1 MLNIELQM
9 EDDVIIML
17 KAKKLAKL
25 KEVEAIEES
34 IQAYMR
40 KMGYTEERIPLIDH
54 NEVKTSQFPDY
65 PMNEPL
71 ITKIN
76 FLYQRQ
82 KLPNWWRRGELENEL
97 IKQEGDRRSLGSM
110 QNIIKELIESK
121 LLIRIKYRNSNKL
134 AFYTTDKSLLYS
146 DANGKWF
153 PILNSLPDEVQ
164 DWENNG
170 DSPECTLNS

>member
-1 MLNIELQM
+1 M
-9 EDDVIIML
+9 EDDVIRML
-17 KAKKLAKL
+17 KAKKLEKL
-25 KEVEAIEES
+25 READAIEDS

-40 KMGYTEERIPLIDH
+40 KMGFAEERISLIDH
-54 NEVKTSQFPDY
+54 NETKSSQFPDY
-65 PMNEPL
+65 PANEPL

-76 FLYQRQ
+76 FLQSREKLQ
-82 KLPNWWRRGELENEL
+82 KWWRRGELENEL

-110 QNIIKELIESK
+110 QNLIKELIESK
-121 LLIRIKYRNSNKL
+121 ELIRIKYRNSNKL

-170 DSPECTLNS
+170 ETPDCTLNH